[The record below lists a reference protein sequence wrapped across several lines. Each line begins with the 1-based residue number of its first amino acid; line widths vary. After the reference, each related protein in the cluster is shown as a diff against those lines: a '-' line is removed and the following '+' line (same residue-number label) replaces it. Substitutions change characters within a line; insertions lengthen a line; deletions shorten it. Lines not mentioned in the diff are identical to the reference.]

1 MTPEGAIVAVGDRT
15 SNHREPTGARYHPL
29 MLEFPDIAPGEPL
42 RISASTF
49 VAFRQ
54 CPDNALARLQG
65 EWGPESRAAFS
76 GGLAHRLFA
85 KHLTDGPIAATD
97 LNQVCRSEIG
107 ASNLN
112 YKLGALGMKPSEL
125 GNVIEEVGAIYE
137 RFKRFPGEGF
147 EGAEVAI
154 QVEPAEGLTLV
165 GSVDAVF
172 RDDRGVKLVDWKT
185 GELGEVDDQLHFYA
199 LLWAL
204 DRDDLP
210 GAVEAVSVRTGER
223 ASEVPSSATVT
234 ETAAQ
239 VAEMVDEVRS
249 AWANGRGI
257 ERRGGP
263 WCRYCAL
270 LDRCVEGRA
279 AVLLGGGPKGP

>member
-1 MTPEGAIVAVGDRT
+1 MFD
-15 SNHREPTGARYHPL
+15 
-29 MLEFPDIAPGEPL
+29 FPPIAPGDPV

-85 KHLTDGPIAATD
+85 RHLGGDPIESQD
-97 LNQVCRSEIG
+97 LGQVCRSEIG
-107 ASNLN
+107 GSNLN
-112 YKLGALGMKPSEL
+112 FKLGTLGLKPSEL

-137 RFKRFPGEGF
+137 RFKKMPVDGF
-147 EGAEVAI
+147 LGAEVALM
-154 QVEPAEGLTLV
+154 VEPAHNVTLV

-172 RDDRGVKLVDWKT
+172 IDDQGVRLVDWKT
-185 GELGEVDDQLHFYA
+185 GELGEVVDQLRFYA

-204 DRDDLP
+204 EKEELP
-210 GAVEAVSVRTGER
+210 RMVEAVSVRTGER
-223 ASEVPSSATVT
+223 MTEVPDCGTVAT
-234 ETAAQ
+234 TATQ
-239 VAEMVDEVRS
+239 VADMVEQLRAAWEM
-249 AWANGRGI
+249 GRGI

-263 WCRYCAL
+263 WCKFCGILESCA
-270 LDRCVEGRA
+270 EGRA
-279 AVLLGGGPKGP
+279 ATTLGG